1 MRVWV
6 CLTTPKFVS
15 WNSVCMPEIK
25 LIIWFLLMIYF
36 CFWVWIAL
44 FFYSRLFSTLIWLA
58 YQTVYK
64 LPWEIYPIL
73 INLYWTNLTT
83 TIHNGSLTFFLSSMA
98 ISIQKA
104 ILIYP
109 VVSEVMTIKEL
120 YNINDWQQKYETN
133 IRKNCFT
140 VYLRRNDF
148 ARSGTICTISKTW
161 KTPVRSVTFSKV
173 AG

>member
-1 MRVWV
+1 MSDYTKVCFLKV
-6 CLTTPKFVS
+6 CLHAR
-15 WNSVCMPEIK
+15 NQINH
-25 LIIWFLLMIYF
+25 LIPSDDILL
-36 CFWVWIAL
+36 FWVWIAL
-44 FFYSRLFSTLIWLA
+44 FFYSRLFLTLIWLA
-58 YQTVYK
+58 HQTIYK
-64 LPWEIYPIL
+64 LPWEIHLIL
-73 INLYWTNLTT
+73 INPYWTNLTT

-148 ARSGTICTISKTW
+148 ARFATICSILKT
-161 KTPVRSVTFSKV
+161 
-173 AG
+173 